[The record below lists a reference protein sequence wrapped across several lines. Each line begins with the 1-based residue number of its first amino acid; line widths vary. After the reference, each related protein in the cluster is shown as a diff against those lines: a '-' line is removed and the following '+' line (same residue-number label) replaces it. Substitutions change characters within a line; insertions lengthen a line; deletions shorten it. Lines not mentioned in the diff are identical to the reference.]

1 MFHLIG
7 VKKQPRPIRTDEQ
20 PTMHINYAVEYA
32 LFIAAA
38 MNLIVSA
45 GQRETSAPIKPM
57 VPAVFDG

>member
-1 MFHLIG
+1 
-7 VKKQPRPIRTDEQ
+7 
-20 PTMHINYAVEYA
+20 MHINYAVEYA